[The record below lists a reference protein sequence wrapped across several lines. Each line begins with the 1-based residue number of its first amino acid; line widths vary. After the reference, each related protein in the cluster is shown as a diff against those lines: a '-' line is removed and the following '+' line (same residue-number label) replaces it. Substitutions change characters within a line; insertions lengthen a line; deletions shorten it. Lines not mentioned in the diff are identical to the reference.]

1 MNQAPPGQVLAGQA
15 NNAQKIQAKD
25 QPQVPHFFK
34 PEEMRNMFFLTEE
47 ERTKY
52 EKGLSQL
59 WKLHDSAAPGSL
71 EQIETKKKLIEFG
84 KILTAKIHQRQQQQG
99 QGQGQAAQPAVAGN
113 ASNVPRPA
121 AGPAPAGQA
130 RPLPAHIINH
140 VNTVQF
146 QVPADLNVP
155 DKAKWLEDLKSRYAK
170 ALFSI
175 EQNRNLAKMIE
186 KALENQALTPEQ
198 RKQHEDRKAQAVK
211 NYNEAARFAN
221 NVRQQYIVGGGGQRV
236 SQDAAAGENAATQAS
251 PQLAQGA
258 AQPPN
263 QAASHAGA
271 PMASPANPMQSSAA
285 AVNAA
290 FEAARQ
296 QQLAAG
302 RMSGA
307 VNALSAQNGPP
318 SLPQAQPA
326 QTQAPATPAQAQP
339 SPVTQA
345 PAQPIAAQPQPQQ
358 PQKPIQQPV
367 APLKLEPA
375 MQAVPSPINTA
386 VASAA
391 AAGVPS
397 AGTPTQ
403 NSARIQTPQSATPTI
418 ANSNVRPLSHA
429 DAVTKASQS
438 VPGVTA
444 ATAQVGGTPG
454 LAPGVGVPG
463 GQQMPQAH
471 YQQQQQQQHQQQQQ
485 QGHPHVHPQ
494 QGGHPTATALHSKLP
509 IPKTL
514 HEKAIQMPTPVPNIG
529 GIGATGRPTFT
540 GGSGTAGGVLNQ
552 PVLAKTPA
560 YQLEGEGERVLNK
573 KKLDE
578 LVRQVCGGTA
588 EGQEGNLLTPEVEEA
603 VLNMADTFIDTV
615 IAQACRNAKERGSKV
630 LEIRDMQL
638 VLERTFNIRIPGYS
652 SEELRTVRKVQP
664 NSSWI
669 KKMSAVQAAKV
680 VPGKG
685 DI

>member
-1 MNQAPPGQVLAGQA
+1 MNQAPGQVLAGQA
-15 NNAQKIQAKD
+15 NAQKIQAKGPAAAGAAGAAGAAPGT
-25 QPQVPHFFK
+25 QGRPQVPQLFR
-34 PEEMRNMFFLTEE
+34 PEDMRNMYFLTEE
-47 ERTKY
+47 ERVKY
-52 EKGLSQL
+52 ERGLSHL
-59 WKLHDSAAPGSL
+59 WKLHDGAAPNSP
-71 EQIETKKKLIEFG
+71 EQIEAKKKLIEFG
-84 KILTAKIHQRQQQQG
+84 KILTAKLHQRQQQQG
-99 QGQGQAAQPAVAGN
+99 QGQAAQPAAAGN
-113 ASNVPRPA
+113 ANNVPRPA

-140 VNTVQF
+140 VNSVQF
-146 QVPADLNVP
+146 QIPADLNVP

-175 EQNRNLAKMIE
+175 EQNRNLAKMVE

-221 NVRQQYIVGGGGQRV
+221 NVRQQYILGGGGQRV
-236 SQDAAAGENAATQAS
+236 SQDAAAGENAGTQAS

-258 AQPPN
+258 VQPPN
-263 QAASHAGA
+263 QGVNNTGG
-271 PMASPANPMQSSAA
+271 PLASPANPMQSTTA

-290 FEAARQ
+290 FEAARK

-302 RMSGA
+302 RMPGA
-307 VNALSAQNGPP
+307 A
-318 SLPQAQPA
+318 
-326 QTQAPATPAQAQP
+326 QAPATAAQAQP
-339 SPVTQA
+339 SPATQA

-358 PQKPIQQPV
+358 AQKPIQPPV
-367 APLKLEPA
+367 APLKLEPT
-375 MQAVPSPINTA
+375 MPAVPSPINTA
-386 VASAA
+386 IA
-391 AAGVPS
+391 S

-429 DAVTKASQS
+429 DAVNKASQS
-438 VPGVTA
+438 VPGMSA
-444 ATAQVGGTPG
+444 AAAQVSGTPG
-454 LAPGVGVPG
+454 PAPGIGVPG
-463 GQQMPQAH
+463 GQQIPQAH
-471 YQQQQQQQHQQQQQ
+471 QQ
-485 QGHPHVHPQ
+485 QGHPHAHAQP
-494 QGGHPTATALHSKLP
+494 GGHPTATALHSKLP
-509 IPKTL
+509 IPKNL

-573 KKLDE
+573 KRLDE